1 MHDSACVF
9 SYFMPEWQNH
19 LTAQQL
25 QELLARYSK
34 RYLNKELDEKVKMM
48 DPSLKALDFRFM
60 QQLTGQ
66 WSLVS
71 GPSHQNTSEAEKAK
85 GQAEFNFFNAK
96 LAREV
101 SLFEEHTR
109 RLKAFH
115 AREHE
120 DKVASNLRLKQKLG
134 FAIEHFCN
142 KWLPIRPCS
151 QAGVLH
157 RSMMSW

>member
-1 MHDSACVF
+1 MIQLVSLVTLCLN
-9 SYFMPEWQNH
+9 EWQGH
-19 LTAQQL
+19 LTTHQL

-34 RYLNKELDEKVKMM
+34 GCLNKELDEKVKVM
-48 DPSLKALDFRFM
+48 DPSLKALGFRFM

-66 WSLVS
+66 WPLIS
-71 GPSHQNTSEAEKAK
+71 GPSHQNTSEAEKARE
-85 GQAEFNFFNAK
+85 QAEFNLFNAK

-109 RLKAFH
+109 QLTAFH

-120 DKVASNLRLKQKLG
+120 DKVASNLLLKQKLG
-134 FAIEHFCN
+134 FATEPFCN

-151 QAGVLH
+151 QAGVLP
-157 RSMMSW
+157 